1 MGDVS
6 NLLLDLQRDLEDA
19 DESLARAY
27 NTALEL
33 IGDDPGRGDPGWPLM
48 GDVVEYV
55 VSLQTLLRALKRN
68 PGLVSSFK
76 QARTTN
82 PRRKDR

>member
-6 NLLLDLQRDLEDA
+6 NLLLDLKRDLEDA
-19 DESLARAY
+19 YEFLARAW
-27 NTALEL
+27 NTAQEL
-33 IGDDPGRGDPGWPLM
+33 IGDDPERGDPGWPLM
-48 GDVVEYV
+48 GNVIDQIAA
-55 VSLQTLLRALKRN
+55 LQTLLLAMKDH
-68 PGLVSSFK
+68 PDLVSSFK